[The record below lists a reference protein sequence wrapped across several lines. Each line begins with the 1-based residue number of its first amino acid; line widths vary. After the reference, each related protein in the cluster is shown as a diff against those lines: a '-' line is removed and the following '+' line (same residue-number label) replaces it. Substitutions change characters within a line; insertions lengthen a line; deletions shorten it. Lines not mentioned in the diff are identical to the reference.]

1 MSDPNLLFNM
11 RLNKARHDKDFQK
24 FLALCFGERFIARE
38 EHRGMVFYRWR
49 GISYVVQVQSGL
61 PYVPLPGTL
70 ERINPSI

>member
-1 MSDPNLLFNM
+1 MTQPELLFNM
-11 RLNKARHDKDFQK
+11 RLNKARHDKDFQML
-24 FLALCFGERFIARE
+24 LARCFGERFIARE

-49 GISYVVQVQSGL
+49 GISYVVEELTGL